1 MITSTAEPYSCKSPN
16 DSYISLALSAPVVLI
31 GQRDDKYVM
40 QVYKNTGDF
49 FTSPLRSK
57 EVFLFVLQ
65 DNGERRVM
73 DRKGVDRLQL
83 IRAVKVSCN
92 GTTTIQAILHGPE

>member
-1 MITSTAEPYSCKSPN
+1 MSTSTAEPYSCKSPN
-16 DSYISLALSAPVVLI
+16 NSYISLALSAPVVLT
-31 GQRDDKYVM
+31 GQRDDTYVM

-49 FTSPLRSK
+49 FTSPLKSR

-65 DNGERRVM
+65 DKGERIVM
-73 DRKGVDRLQL
+73 DRTAVDRLQL

-92 GTTTIQAILHGPE
+92 GTTTIQAILHDPQ